1 MLIISPVAAKA
12 QRQNNVAKYFVA
24 FTDKKDSPYSL
35 SRKGAKAYLSDRSLE
50 RRKRQGIKLTERDLP
65 VNPNYVVKVMEAGA
79 EVWYSSRWMNGV
91 VVSVHVIEREKVRQ
105 LPFVK
110 ELIPLT
116 SGPGHTR
123 VTAPPVEL
131 PSGEVINIKIEADE
145 DYGQALNQIQQLGA
159 HEMHRQ
165 GFKGKGMLVAVF
177 DAGFENLPQ
186 LDAMRH
192 LFVNGRILDTY
203 NFVEDNGYVY
213 GKGGDHGTKV
223 LSTMAAYDP
232 GKIIGTAPEASYLL
246 YRTEDASSEYRI
258 EEFNWLLAAER
269 ADSAGADVINSSLG
283 YNNFDDKSMSY
294 TYEQMDGNTAY
305 VTQAADMAAAVG
317 MLVVTS
323 AGNEGRSKWKY
334 ITAPAD
340 ADSVLT
346 VGAVDSKGSY
356 AEFSSKG
363 NTPDGRTKPDVVAK
377 GAATTVVSPGNR
389 VTVSNGTSFSSPLM
403 AGFATSLWQ
412 AYPKLNNMEVI
423 DILRRSGSQ
432 AQKPDSLLGYGIPD
446 YERAKEASGKK
457 PKMQGWFDTL
467 ESLPKSLPIDPRSG
481 IHTGQNTPVLQA
493 DTLVV
498 LLNYDLTQPIER
510 LLQAEAKAHHTE

>member
-1 MLIISPVAAKA
+1 
-12 QRQNNVAKYFVA
+12 
-24 FTDKKDSPYSL
+24 
-35 SRKGAKAYLSDRSLE
+35 
-50 RRKRQGIKLTERDLP
+50 
-65 VNPNYVVKVMEAGA
+65 
-79 EVWYSSRWMNGV
+79 
-91 VVSVHVIEREKVRQ
+91 
-105 LPFVK
+105 
-110 ELIPLT
+110 
-116 SGPGHTR
+116 
-123 VTAPPVEL
+123 
-131 PSGEVINIKIEADE
+131 
-145 DYGQALNQIQQLGA
+145 
-159 HEMHRQ
+159 MHRQ

-323 AGNEGRSKWKY
+323 AGNEGRGKWKY